1 MLQPRMNQPDMAAV
15 FQNAVRQF
23 QQAKSWSIFLVRGV
37 EYHESLMHERSQQVE
52 AGRSIDPKIARDVDN
67 ADRDFPRLQITQ
79 DRDAPRER
87 IDGFAR
93 LLGGAIL

>member
-1 MLQPRMNQPDMAAV
+1 MNQPDMAAV

-23 QQAKSWSIFLVRGV
+23 QQAKSWSVLLVRGV
-37 EYHESLMHERSQQVE
+37 EYHEPLMHERSQQVE
-52 AGRSIDPKIARDVDN
+52 AGRCIDPKIARDVDN
-67 ADRDFPRLQITQ
+67 TDRLFPRLQVTQ

-93 LLGGAIL
+93 LLGGVIL